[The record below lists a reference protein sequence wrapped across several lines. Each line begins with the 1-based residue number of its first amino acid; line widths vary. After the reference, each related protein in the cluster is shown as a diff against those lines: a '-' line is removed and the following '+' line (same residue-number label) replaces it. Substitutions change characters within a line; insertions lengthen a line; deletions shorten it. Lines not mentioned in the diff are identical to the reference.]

1 MTPYLSQKQNQ
12 LNRLNKALSEFYH
25 DICVQ
30 IGISDSVFDIFY
42 AIIALGDGCCQ
53 KDICDYAFTSKQT
66 IHSAIH
72 RLEKE
77 GFLYLK
83 SAKGREMQIFLT
95 PKGISFS
102 EEKIVPVI
110 DMENQVCSGMN
121 ANELDTLL
129 LLTEQY
135 LCQLRA
141 QAANLPFYIQ
151 DEKKTS

>member
-1 MTPYLSQKQNQ
+1 M
-12 LNRLNKALSEFYH
+12 
-25 DICVQ
+25 
-30 IGISDSVFDIFY
+30 FDIFY

-151 DEKKTS
+151 DEKKT

>member
-1 MTPYLSQKQNQ
+1 MPHLSQKQNE

-25 DICVQ
+25 DICIQ
-30 IGISDSVFDIFY
+30 IGVSDSVFDIFY
-42 AIIALGDGCCQ
+42 AIIVLGDGCCQ

-95 PKGISFS
+95 PKGASFA
-102 EEKIVPVI
+102 EEKIVPII
-110 DMENQVCSGMN
+110 DAENQVCSAMDSK
-121 ANELDTLL
+121 ELDTLL

-135 LCQLRA
+135 LCRLRA
-141 QAANLPFYIQ
+141 QAEKLPFYKQ
-151 DEKKTS
+151 EEKKT

>member
-110 DMENQVCSGMN
+110 EDRKSVV
-121 ANELDTLL
+121 
-129 LLTEQY
+129 
-135 LCQLRA
+135 
-141 QAANLPFYIQ
+141 
-151 DEKKTS
+151 